1 MNAPIDP
8 SVIPYVLSD
17 TRDGV
22 RTLTLNRGERY
33 NALSRDML
41 QALERTNWVQTQ
53 AAEVL
58 NMSFRSFRYY
68 AKKVGITARRDGTDD
83 DLDDE
88 MDIEPP
94 PRSSSLVG

>member
-17 TRDGV
+17 SRDGV

-41 QALERTNWVQTQ
+41 QALEREIDDV
-53 AAEVL
+53 AATP
-58 NMSFRSFRYY
+58 SYGYY
-68 AKKVGITARRDGTDD
+68 TVVRATRR
-83 DLDDE
+83 
-88 MDIEPP
+88 
-94 PRSSSLVG
+94 